1 MSVIR
6 PRCTRQNNP
15 EDTPVWTKKLKIDGM
30 TCPSCA
36 DGIEKQLN
44 VLEGVKI
51 RVSHPEGIGILTV
64 KGKTS
69 LKSLIKKIKEK
80 GYQVTELDNDT
91 AVAGDS
97 TPAAANNGR
106 HLQIAIIGTGS
117 GAFACAIKAVENG
130 ARVTLIERQPII
142 GGTCV
147 NVGCVPSKIMIR
159 AAHIAHL
166 QQHHP
171 FPGIA
176 RQKPVIDRKQLLSQ
190 QQARVEELRKAK
202 YESILETNPNITLV
216 KGNARFKDSK
226 TLIVDQA
233 HGDKTE
239 ISADRFLIA
248 TGAASSIPPIPG
260 LAGTPYWTS
269 TEALEAEELP
279 GHLLVIGSSIVALEL
294 AQAYLRLGSKV
305 TLLARHSILY
315 HEDPDIGAG
324 LHKILEAEG
333 MTLLTHT
340 QAEAVSYKK
349 GLFSQGKFTLKT
361 TTGQTLTGD
370 RLLIATGR
378 PPNTRDLALEQVGVE
393 VDKSGAIIIDD
404 HMRTSVEHI
413 YAAGDCTSQPQFV
426 YVAAAAGTRAA
437 INMTGGDA
445 AIDLSAMPAVMFT
458 EPQMATVG
466 LTEVEAQKQQ
476 IKTVSRTLTLEN
488 VPRALANFDTR
499 GFVKLVMEEDS
510 GRLLG
515 AQILAPEAGEMIQTA
530 VLAIHNKMTIEDLAG
545 QLFPYLTMVEGIKLC
560 AQTFK
565 KDVKEL
571 SCCAG

>member
-1 MSVIR
+1 MWS
-6 PRCTRQNNP
+6 
-15 EDTPVWTKKLKIDGM
+15 KKLKIDGM

-36 DGIEKQLN
+36 DGIEKRLN
-44 VLEGVKI
+44 ALDGVKI
-51 RVSHPEGIGILTV
+51 KVSHPEGIGILTV

-69 LKSLIKKIKEK
+69 LKSLLKKIREK
-80 GYQVTELDNDT
+80 GYQVTELANDT
-91 AVAGDS
+91 ATADDA

-106 HLQIAIIGTGS
+106 PLHVAIIGTGS

-130 ARVTLIERQPII
+130 ARVTLIERKPII

-147 NVGCVPSKIMIR
+147 NIGCVPSKIMIR

-166 QQHHP
+166 QQQHP

-176 RQKPVIDRKQLLSQ
+176 RQKPVIDRKQLLAQ
-190 QQARVEELRKAK
+190 QQARVDELRKAK
-202 YESILETNPNITLV
+202 YESILESNPDITLV
-216 KGNARFKDSK
+216 KGNARFKDAQ
-226 TLIVDQA
+226 TLIVDQE
-233 HGDKTE
+233 HGHKSE

-248 TGAASSIPPIPG
+248 TGASPSIPPIPG

-269 TEALEAEELP
+269 TEALETAQLP
-279 GHLLVIGSSIVALEL
+279 RHLIVIGSSIVALEL
-294 AQAYLRLGSKV
+294 AQAFLRLGSRV
-305 TLLARHSILY
+305 TLLARHSLLF
-315 HEDPDIGAG
+315 HEDPDIGAE

-349 GLFSQGKFTLKT
+349 GLFSQGKFTIKST
-361 TTGQTLTGD
+361 AGQTLTGD

-378 PPNTRDLALEQVGVE
+378 PPNTRDLSLEQAGVE
-393 VDKSGAIIIDD
+393 VDNGGAIIIDAY
-404 HMRTSVEHI
+404 MRTSVEHI

-445 AIDLSAMPAVMFT
+445 AIDLSAMPSVMFT

-466 LTEVEAQKQQ
+466 LTEAEAKKRQ
-476 IKTVSRTLTLEN
+476 IKTISRTLTLEN
-488 VPRALANFDTR
+488 VPRALANFDTN
-499 GFVKLVMEEDS
+499 GFIKLVMEEPS

-530 VLAIHNKMTIEDLAG
+530 VLAIHNEMTIEDLAG
-545 QLFPYLTMVEGIKLC
+545 QMFPYLTMVEGIKLC
-560 AQTFK
+560 AQTFR